1 MYGLATIRRMNE
13 EAGERAR
20 EEGIE
25 PFLLEDASELDGMPP
40 FPFPNVG
47 DGADDLDERLERV
60 DSLFCDSSGFGS
72 PGEPALTVPQLLERL
87 HDLDYRSADDA
98 AFGFELNKMIEEV
111 TGGLNAR
118 YAAVQAGEDIHPA
131 KAQWNTKNV
140 KAWMS
145 TFAKWPDEAAFTA
158 AKKERAKKAK

>member
-87 HDLDYRSADDA
+87 HDL
-98 AFGFELNKMIEEV
+98 FEEHGPLYVAIESV
-111 TGGLNAR
+111 GQFQIYLG
-118 YAAVQAGEDIHPA
+118 VW
-131 KAQWNTKNV
+131 K
-140 KAWMS
+140 
-145 TFAKWPDEAAFTA
+145 
-158 AKKERAKKAK
+158 